1 MTGATIRCNFG
12 RAERA
17 AYALR
22 CGLSGRPQRMGE
34 LAVFGMLDYRAHK
47 LFFLFMLPLWLTSK
61 ISYYLCIA
69 VGILIARSTGYDFWP
84 KVIIAYACTELLAA
98 VVLGVWW
105 AINLLAQKLFFWIV
119 DVIPAKGDNDEEAK
133 EIAKRGRLIWLVKKF
148 STDVQNWNY
157 EDTNALAS
165 TLNWRARMFF
175 NIKDRIKQRTLIFQ
189 QHWEETGK
197 QPGDLTQV
205 ERNELIGHLE
215 DGWFEKLIVNQYYF
229 NSLVAVVIILV
240 TLNALR

>member
-1 MTGATIRCNFG
+1 VR
-12 RAERA
+12 
-17 AYALR
+17 YAV
-22 CGLSGRPQRMGE
+22 GFQVAPQASAKWGE

-61 ISYYLCIA
+61 ISYYVCIA
-69 VGILIARSTGYDFWP
+69 VGILIAQSTGYDFWA

-105 AINLLAQKLFFWIV
+105 AVNLLAQKLFFWIV

-133 EIAKRGRLIWLVKKF
+133 EIVKKGRLIWLGKKF
-148 STDVQNWNY
+148 NSDVQNWNY

-175 NIKDRIKQRTLIFQ
+175 NIKDRIKQRILIFQ
-189 QHWEETGK
+189 QHWDYLCTVAPQHLMPASISWIPPCASQFIFPRWLCQYTNATNSDFGTG
-197 QPGDLTQV
+197 
-205 ERNELIGHLE
+205 R
-215 DGWFEKLIVNQYYF
+215 VNPDV
-229 NSLVAVVIILV
+229 S
-240 TLNALR
+240 